1 MEKLLMRRKN
11 TYRKGGRYM
20 KGDLLERIIIRN
32 VADEMCKKRC
42 NRVDMIEMQYK
53 ESMKLW

>member
-42 NRVDMIEMQYK
+42 NRADMIEMQYK